1 MAIAKNQVVNLNYT
15 LHSIEDGQKVF
26 IESTESGQ
34 PLTFLY
40 GVGMML
46 PKFEEEIAGLKS
58 GDKVEFELSPEDA
71 YGEKDE
77 RAIAQ
82 LPADMFAEAG
92 IPPVGEVIPLQDN
105 EGNQFRAVVV
115 EVSPEVVVADLN
127 HPMAGKTL
135 HFAIEVLGV
144 RPATEEEL
152 AHGHS
157 HGPEGTDSH

>member
-1 MAIAKNQVVNLNYT
+1 MAVAKNQVVNLNYT
-15 LHSIEDGQKVF
+15 LHSIENGEKVF
-26 IESTESGQ
+26 IESTESAE

-40 GVGMML
+40 GAGMML
-46 PKFEEEIAGLKS
+46 PKFEEHIEGLKE
-58 GDKVEFELSPEDA
+58 GDKKSFELAPEDA

-82 LPADMFAEAG
+82 LPAEMFAEAG

-135 HFAIEVLGV
+135 HFDIEIIEV

-152 AHGHS
+152 DHGHS
-157 HGPEGTDSH
+157 HGPNGTDTH

>member
-1 MAIAKNQVVNLNYT
+1 MAVAKNQVVNLNYT
-15 LHSIEDGQKVF
+15 LHSIEDGEKVF
-26 IESTESGQ
+26 IESTESAE

-40 GVGMML
+40 GAGMML
-46 PKFEEEIAGLKS
+46 PKFEEHIEGLKE
-58 GDKVEFELSPEDA
+58 GDKKSFELVPEDA

-82 LPADMFAEAG
+82 LPAEMFAETG
-92 IPPVGEVIPLQDN
+92 IPPVGEIIPLQDN

-135 HFAIEVLGV
+135 HFDIEIINV
-144 RPATEEEL
+144 RPATAEEL
-152 AHGHS
+152 DHGHS
-157 HGPEGTDSH
+157 HGPNGTETH